1 MIQSFLLDLSIS
13 FSFIVKHFY
22 KKLNIRTFTVKNKQ
36 KSLQVFLKLK
46 STTTSVMKGSLSR
59 RLYVEFWLELK
70 WKTPVSVCLIGVR
83 LNGFTAVVQCYVHI
97 PINLRN
103 FMDSLLDT
111 FGAPVSS
118 HGSDCGIFYS
128 LVKPFPLCECNL
140 VLVPW
145 TDDAQAPIKLLN
157 IPIL

>member
-46 STTTSVMKGSLSR
+46 STTTSVMKGSLSI

-70 WKTPVSVCLIGVR
+70 
-83 LNGFTAVVQCYVHI
+83 
-97 PINLRN
+97 
-103 FMDSLLDT
+103 
-111 FGAPVSS
+111 
-118 HGSDCGIFYS
+118 
-128 LVKPFPLCECNL
+128 
-140 VLVPW
+140 
-145 TDDAQAPIKLLN
+145 
-157 IPIL
+157 